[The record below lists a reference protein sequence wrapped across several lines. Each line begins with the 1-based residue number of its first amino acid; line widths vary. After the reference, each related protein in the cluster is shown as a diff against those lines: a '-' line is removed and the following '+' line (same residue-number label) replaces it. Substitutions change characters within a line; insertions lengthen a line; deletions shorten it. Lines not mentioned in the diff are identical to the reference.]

1 MAHALTTRS
10 NGFVEFAYAQADGEA
25 WHGLGQSV
33 ATGATQ
39 AEWTVAAGMDW
50 RVQRGLVRYNTDRE
64 GSQAIVPGQHV
75 LFRSDTSAALGI
87 VSDGYKVVQPA
98 ECLDFF
104 ADIARANGVELSA
117 AGTLNGG
124 RRFWATAKIGEASP
138 VSIADKIGGYLL
150 VATSADGSLATEVRL
165 TTVRVVCANTLA
177 MARVQGQA
185 AVRVTHRS
193 TFDADAIKADLGIN
207 QAAWAAFRHSMV
219 RLANKAVLPDQAEQ
233 FIAGLFAKSQA
244 QASLDNARLSRG
256 YASVLNLFNGAA
268 LGSELDG
275 VQGTAYGLLQ
285 AVTEHV
291 DHHAR
296 ATSVD
301 NRFSSA
307 QWGPGSDMKNEAL
320 TQLLAL
326 A

>member
-33 ATGATQ
+33 ADGATQ
-39 AEWTVAAGMDW
+39 AEWQAAAGMDW
-50 RVQRGLVRYNTDRE
+50 SVKRSRVRYGDETNFRTIDD
-64 GSQAIVPGQHV
+64 SHV
-75 LFRSDTSAALGI
+75 LFRSDTKAALGI
-87 VSDGYKVVQPA
+87 VSAGYKLVQPA

-104 ADIARANGVELSA
+104 ASIAKANGVELSA

-193 TFDADAIKADLGIN
+193 TFDADAIKADMGIN

-233 FIAGLFAKSQA
+233 FIAGLFAKNQA
-244 QASLDNARLSRG
+244 QAGLDAARLSRG
-256 YASVLNLFNGAA
+256 YASVLGLFNGAA